1 MPLYSALT
9 SRYSS
14 VLFSLRFTQIGDL
27 TSVKKASAL
36 ALFHHETAYTRGW
49 SGSASLYRR
58 TWRCSTGPA
67 ISRASLGSATES
79 SEDIE
84 SQDSTSRISRHS
96 TLTARPVSS
105 STCLVTEP
113 SDRRVIFHAGESEGE
128 SDSDTAPQG
137 RGGCCRVFSV
147 EDGEDDEVV
156 LVVVDDHTR
165 SSFDRVPRMRS
176 SGFGDVG
183 GKAAPPEAPALR
195 GEAVACARH
204 GRLRRGG
211 DAVGTPRLGR
221 RETSCPR
228 CTVMKGA
235 RLKGGDFRGRDL
247 AEVLV

>member
-1 MPLYSALT
+1 MSPL
-9 SRYSS
+9 
-14 VLFSLRFTQIGDL
+14 
-27 TSVKKASAL
+27 
-36 ALFHHETAYTRGW
+36 TR
-49 SGSASLYRR
+49 
-58 TWRCSTGPA
+58 PA

-113 SDRRVIFHAGESEGE
+113 SERRVIFHAGESEGE

-165 SSFDRVPRMRS
+165 SSFDRAPRMRS

-183 GKAAPPEAPALR
+183 GKAAPPEAPLR

-211 DAVGTPRLGR
+211 DVVGTPRLGR

-235 RLKGGDFRGRDL
+235 RLKGGRLLSFALWELAGRFLAVAERSDLKIGKMGMLVKSLDPREGPRPTSFTRDFHP
-247 AEVLV
+247 VLD